1 VESAEH
7 LTYTR
12 EGAPVSHPPPLP
24 GNDFPGIDGP
34 PGSTGDEPLNRLADA
49 LRRISATAVGHS
61 VPDDEMAD
69 AADQLVRIADGL
81 ERSASVSRRPRFQPS
96 GHPQDFFPMSP
107 MIGFANPIAPP
118 VEVWS
123 VQGEEGW
130 REIRGRVTFGDA
142 YEGPPGCVHGGII
155 AAVFDEVMGAA
166 NILTENP
173 GMTGTLTVR
182 YRRPTPLL
190 APLEIVARFTGT
202 ERRKVFTWAGIYHDG
217 ALTAEAEGIFIKAD
231 PDQLLDMARADARTA
246 GEQPIDHDLARLIA
260 KNAGS

>member
-1 VESAEH
+1 
-7 LTYTR
+7 
-12 EGAPVSHPPPLP
+12 
-24 GNDFPGIDGP
+24 
-34 PGSTGDEPLNRLADA
+34 
-49 LRRISATAVGHS
+49 
-61 VPDDEMAD
+61 
-69 AADQLVRIADGL
+69 
-81 ERSASVSRRPRFQPS
+81 
-96 GHPQDFFPMSP
+96 

-123 VQGEEGW
+123 VHGENGR

-166 NILTENP
+166 NIITENP

-190 APLEIVARFTGT
+190 AALDMVARLTGT
-202 ERRKVFTWAGIYHDG
+202 ERRKIFTWAGIYHDG
-217 ALTAEAEGIFIKAD
+217 VLTAEAEGIFVKMD
-231 PDQLLDMARADARTA
+231 PDRLLEVANTVATA
-246 GEQPIDHDLARLIA
+246 PDGKVNVQDFAHLIA

>member
-1 VESAEH
+1 
-7 LTYTR
+7 
-12 EGAPVSHPPPLP
+12 VSHPPPLS

-49 LRRISATAVGHS
+49 VRRISAATVGHP
-61 VPDDEMAD
+61 VPDAEIAE
-69 AADQLVRIADGL
+69 AADQLVRIADEL
-81 ERSASVSRRPRFQPS
+81 EGSAPESKRPRFQPA
-96 GHPQDFFPMSP
+96 GHPQDYFPMSP

-123 VQGEEGW
+123 VRGESGR

-166 NILTENP
+166 NIITENP

-190 APLEIVARFTGT
+190 APLDMVARLTGT
-202 ERRKVFTWAGIYHDG
+202 ERRKIFTWAGIYHDG
-217 ALTAEAEGIFIKAD
+217 ALTAEAEGIFVKMD
-231 PDQLLDMARADARTA
+231 PDRLLEVANASATA
-246 GEQPIDHDLARLIA
+246 PDEQVIVQDFAHLIA